1 MDEKYVVKLGSL
13 YADGMRGWTS
23 DYSKAFVFRDDAW
36 GSACGFFGSKRTAGK
51 WAYDHMVSLRSEYP
65 DGVMS
70 VELYTE
76 PAVKLTTTA

>member
-36 GSACGFFGSKRTAGK
+36 GSAGK